1 VAVIDA
7 PRYYI
12 GKVIMSGGLEVLSLK
27 EDDVTKFLAC
37 STHIGTNSTDFQMLQ
52 YVYKRKND
60 GICIINL
67 KKTWEKLLLAARAI
81 AAIEN
86 PGDICAITSKI
97 YGQRAVL
104 KFSSYTG
111 ATPIAGRYTPGTFTN
126 QVQAAFREPRLLI
139 VSDPRMD
146 HQPIKEAA
154 YVNIP
159 VIAFCNTDAPLAF
172 VDIAIPCNNK
182 SPNSIGLMW
191 WMLAREVLRL
201 RGSISRDV
209 KWDIMV
215 DLFFYRDPDETEKEE
230 NITNQEKA
238 PEKTEFQSEQWVG
251 EAETREVQPNIG
263 WDQTATVPTTFPT
276 TDDWS
281 AQPPEDWT
289 ATGTTGTATVTN
301 DWGGTGTGE
310 TWR

>member
-1 VAVIDA
+1 
-7 PRYYI
+7 
-12 GKVIMSGGLEVLSLK
+12 MSGGLEVLSLK

-37 STHIGTNSTDFQMLQ
+37 STHIGTNSADFQMLQ
-52 YVYKRKND
+52 YVYKRKKD

-86 PGDICAITSKI
+86 PSDICAISSKI

-111 ATPIAGRYTPGTFTN
+111 ATPIAGRFTPGTFTN

-159 VIAFCNTDAPLAF
+159 VIAFGNTDSPLAF

-230 NITNQEKA
+230 NVANQEKA
-238 PEKTEFQSEQWVG
+238 AEKTDFPSEQWAGEVETSREAQPMVG
-251 EAETREVQPNIG
+251 VNFK
-263 WDQTATVPTTFPT
+263 WDQGASAPATFPT

-289 ATGTTGTATVTN
+289 ATTATTTTPATN
-301 DWGGTGTGE
+301 DWGGTGAGE
-310 TWR
+310 TWA